1 MKTAQ
6 ETLKH
11 LFTEYE
17 DCDHPRSARWPFV
30 GLLDICEICG
40 RVIPDRRVSL
50 VKDNAVQGQDLPWT
64 SAIS

>member
-17 DCDHPRSARWPFV
+17 DCDHPRNARWPFV